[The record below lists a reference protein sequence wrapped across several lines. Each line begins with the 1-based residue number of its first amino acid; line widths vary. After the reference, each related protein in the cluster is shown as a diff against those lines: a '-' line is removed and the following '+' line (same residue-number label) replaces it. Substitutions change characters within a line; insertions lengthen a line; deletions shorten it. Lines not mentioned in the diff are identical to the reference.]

1 MLHGHTPGSMKSL
14 LPLALLAA
22 LTATATAADLTFYLG
37 TYTRGDKSKGIY
49 VGKLDSATGKLGP
62 IELAAE
68 TGNPSFLALSPNGK
82 NLYAVAE
89 DGGGG
94 VAAFAVG
101 ADGKLTK
108 LNSQSTGGA
117 GTCHVWVDATGR
129 NVFAANYSGGS
140 LAAFQ
145 TKPDGSLAERTAFIE
160 LEGSGPNPKRQ
171 TKSYGHAI
179 YTDAANKFVY
189 GCDLGSD
196 QVWIFSLD
204 AEKGTLTPANPP
216 SAKVPPGG
224 GPRHFA
230 IHPNGRFAYTNN
242 ELSMSVTGFTRDA
255 ATGAL
260 AAIETVSTLPEGTPK
275 EGFSTAEIFCHPTG
289 KWLYVSNRG
298 HDTIAVFAI
307 GRDGKLKFLEAA
319 PAEVKVPRGFAIDP
333 TGRWLITGGQNDHRI
348 AVLAIDQ
355 LTGRLTSTGQTAEV
369 GAPVCVLFKP

>member
-1 MLHGHTPGSMKSL
+1 MNSL
-14 LPLALLAA
+14 LSLALLTL
-22 LTATATAADLTFYLG
+22 LTATVTAADLTFYLG

-49 VGKLDSATGKLGP
+49 VGKLNAETGKLGP

-68 TGNPSFLALSPNGK
+68 AANPSFVALSPNGK
-82 NLYAVAE
+82 FLYAVAE
-89 DGGGG
+89 AGGGG
-94 VAAFAVG
+94 VSAFSVG

-108 LNSQSTGGA
+108 LNEQPTGGA

-145 TKPDGSLAERTAFIE
+145 TKADGSLSERTAFIQ

-196 QVWIFSLD
+196 QVWSFAFD
-204 AEKGTLTPANPP
+204 AAKGTLTPTNPP

-224 GPRHFA
+224 GPRHLA

-242 ELSMSVTGFTRDA
+242 ELNLSVTAFSVNASNGTLTTLD
-255 ATGAL
+255 T
-260 AAIETVSTLPEGTPK
+260 ISTLPPNTPT

-307 GRDGKLKFLEAA
+307 GADGKLTFLEAA
-319 PAEVKVPRGFAIDP
+319 PAQVKIPRGFAIDP

-348 AVLAIDQ
+348 AVLAIDPK
-355 LTGRLTSTGQTAEV
+355 TGRITFTGQTAEV